1 MVSRA
6 LVLADE
12 ADGIVVDHHVVLH
25 TQPVAHEG
33 GHAAVLR
40 VAQGVNLHEFHV
52 AQPRAGGLGQSQA
65 VAGGGAHVR
74 GGHRFGHA
82 LVVLHGEL
90 RVAGIAA
97 RGEHHGLSAHFHG
110 LAGGRT
116 GAAHAYDRAAFHDE
130 LFDLRIGVQ
139 GEVAR
144 GLGGVHQAGD
154 VVAAALLALALD
166 LDRVPAL
173 PQAAMAVKTSFS

>member
-1 MVSRA
+1 M
-6 LVLADE
+6 
-12 ADGIVVDHHVVLH
+12 
-25 TQPVAHEG
+25 
-33 GHAAVLR
+33 LR
-40 VAQGVNLHEFHV
+40 SPA
-52 AQPRAGGLGQSQA
+52 AGGLGQSQA

-139 GEVAR
+139 SEVAR

-173 PQAAMAVKTSFS
+173 PQTADSREDLLLVDKAVVFHPAHGVQRVVGEDAHEGRVAAESPPSKVWV